1 MILKFLKRCFLAC
14 VLLATVAAG
23 AVIGCVVLACTSPGF
38 YKVALSEPADAA
50 DARAAMAEVERT
62 FRSLEMFLKL
72 DGDNYDALQALPEEA
87 FAPKRDPNSKTEGEV
102 LAALNTLRD
111 SELVTR
117 DTFTFSL
124 TERQLN
130 AFLSEEIGAQ
140 DKDVREPRVSLEG
153 GLVRCGATVATPAGD
168 LVLSLDGELSKS
180 ERTSLDFE
188 LHAARVGRLPLP
200 AGRLLKLFA
209 QTNPRLPRGVRL
221 DVSGARPVLSVTAMP
236 TRSQLQIDSVRIAG
250 GALHMVVRRTGVAVV
265 AAAD

>member
-23 AVIGCVVLACTSPGF
+23 TVVGCVVLACTSPGF
-38 YKVALSEPADAA
+38 YKAALAEPADAA
-50 DARAAMAEVERT
+50 DVKAAMAEVDQT

-72 DGDNYDALQALPEEA
+72 DGEQYDALRALPAQA
-87 FAPKRDPNSKTEGEV
+87 FAPKAVAKNETEGEV
-102 LAALNTLRD
+102 LEALDTIRH
-111 SELVTR
+111 SKLVTR

-130 AFLSEEIGAQ
+130 AFLSEEIGAK
-140 DKDVREPRVSLEG
+140 DKDVREPRVSFEG
-153 GLVRCGATVATPAGD
+153 GMVRCGVTVSSPAGD

-180 ERTSLDFE
+180 KKTSLDFE

-209 QTNPRLPRGVRL
+209 QTNPQLPRGVRL
-221 DVSGARPVLSVTAMP
+221 DVAGAWPVLSITAMP
-236 TRSQLQIDSVRIAG
+236 ARSQVQVDSVRIAD
-250 GALHMVVRRTGVAVV
+250 GALHMVVRRSGGAVV
-265 AAAD
+265 AAN